1 MSYAPKGTPVSPLI
15 PCGKADLLLG
25 LDVLEAARG
34 LEPQGRYR
42 IAHPQRTAAIVNT
55 AKTPTIDT
63 LIGQEDFSTEAQA
76 DLIRQHTRPDEYFGA
91 NLFRICEHYLGNKLY
106 ANIMMLGVAFQRGLL
121 SLELDTLLWAIGQ
134 AVRRDLETNLKAFN
148 MGRYLALDPNHF
160 PLEEQPLSYAELVA
174 DKTAL
179 LARTR
184 GKRMAAAYRDRIRDT
199 PVATARRHFALRV
212 YDLIQYENLAYAD
225 RYISQVLAV
234 QAKDG
239 PEFDFAATRAVIY
252 QLAKVLAIKDEI
264 YVAHLLTCE
273 EKYRRDRSRYNIDP
287 SRGDRIR
294 YRHLNRPHLRLF
306 GRDFRPDLKLGD
318 RSLKWVARMK
328 FLRRLFSSWWHR
340 EERDFAAWYEGPD
353 RRLFSALR
361 RRVSH
366 LGASPVTARGGARL
380 PGTFRQPK
388 MEAAKERAD
397 RVASRPRDRPRP
409 GAIAGIHRMI
419 RPYRPADLPALKRI
433 TAICFPGVSIDH
445 NIEQHFGLVGGRD
458 WQFRKLRHIDDDVV
472 GERGQRRLCVGKQMA
487 RS

>member
-1 MSYAPKGTPVSPLI
+1 MPAPELRPLADIWYTYIAGVGGMGVNVVASVLAQAGVQQGYEVRLTNKKGLAIRNGSVYSHLSYAPKGTPVSPLI

-25 LDVLEAARG
+25 LDILEAARG

-42 IAHPQRTAAIVNT
+42 IAHPERTAAIVNT

-63 LIGQEDFSTEAQA
+63 LIGQEDFSAEDQV
-76 DLIRQHTRPDEYFGA
+76 DLIHQHTQPDAYFGA

-184 GKRMAAAYRDRIRDT
+184 GKRLAAAYRDRVRDT

-225 RYISQVLAV
+225 RYIRQVLTV

-239 PEFDFAATRAVIY
+239 PRVRLRGDPHSHLPTR
-252 QLAKVLAIKDEI
+252 QGPRHQGRDLRGPP
-264 YVAHLLTCE
+264 AHL
-273 EKYRRDRSRYNIDP
+273 
-287 SRGDRIR
+287 
-294 YRHLNRPHLRLF
+294 
-306 GRDFRPDLKLGD
+306 
-318 RSLKWVARMK
+318 
-328 FLRRLFSSWWHR
+328 
-340 EERDFAAWYEGPD
+340 
-353 RRLFSALR
+353 
-361 RRVSH
+361 
-366 LGASPVTARGGARL
+366 
-380 PGTFRQPK
+380 
-388 MEAAKERAD
+388 
-397 RVASRPRDRPRP
+397 
-409 GAIAGIHRMI
+409 
-419 RPYRPADLPALKRI
+419 
-433 TAICFPGVSIDH
+433 
-445 NIEQHFGLVGGRD
+445 
-458 WQFRKLRHIDDDVV
+458 
-472 GERGQRRLCVGKQMA
+472 
-487 RS
+487 